1 MPNSPLDDR
10 ELGVVCGGAS
20 VRNAIDS
27 TASTVYPGWKNMS
40 CTSRGMWVGT
50 ATGSLVGA
58 GGAAINPA
66 LGSFAGPIAGTAATT
81 SYIEACQKAEGK

>member
-1 MPNSPLDDR
+1 MLISLDD
-10 ELGVVCGGAS
+10 LAAVTGGFS

-27 TASTVYPGWKNMS
+27 TVSKVYPGWKNMS

-50 ATGSLVGA
+50 ATGAAVGA

-66 LGSFAGPIAGTAATT
+66 LGSALGPFAGTAATT